1 MSTLIY
7 GALNAQR
14 KAAPK
19 GKSKDEKPPAFGSYI
34 DVVAALVPAEILAVN
49 VALLQKLSDSSTSKT
64 GDPVTKVP
72 NPSDLRLVF
81 WLSIVV
87 SVFLYLIGEWTR
99 ARTEA
104 EKVGKSV
111 TGGRK
116 PWKEWS
122 WLRAFVPAAAY
133 VVWAMLEQPSAFD
146 GVANDL
152 AEGTRLVIA
161 VFAALVL
168 AGLAKLLSDQADDA
182 EPDAAKTRRR
192 RRVRKPKGQVEPP
205 PVATEK
211 G

>member
-19 GKSKDEKPPAFGSYI
+19 GESKDKKPPAFGSYL

-49 VALLQKLSDSSTSKT
+49 VALLQKLSDSGTT
-64 GDPVTKVP
+64 EAGDPVTKVP
-72 NPSDLRLVF
+72 NPSDLKLVF

-87 SVFLYLIGEWTR
+87 SIFLYLVGEWTR

-104 EKVGKSV
+104 EKAGKSV
-111 TGGRK
+111 TGGRR
-116 PWKEWS
+116 PWREWS
-122 WLRAFVPAAAY
+122 WLRAVVPGAAY

-168 AGLAKLLSDQADDA
+168 AGIAKVLSDRADDT
-182 EPDAAKTRRR
+182 EPDAATPRRR
-192 RRVRKPKGQVEPP
+192 RRAKKSKPGETGR
-205 PVATEK
+205 VATEP
-211 G
+211 GS